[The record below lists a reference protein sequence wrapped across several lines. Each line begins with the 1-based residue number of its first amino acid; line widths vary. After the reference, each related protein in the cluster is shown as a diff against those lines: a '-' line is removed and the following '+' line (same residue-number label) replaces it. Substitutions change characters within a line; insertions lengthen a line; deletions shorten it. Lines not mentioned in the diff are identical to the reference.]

1 MARRAPAG
9 DAVSMTPRRLSRER
23 ASDAATARSGL
34 ADGALALW
42 LVAAFL
48 GGLLAAHYVLARIA
62 FAGATLPV
70 TAPPL

>member
-1 MARRAPAG
+1 M
-9 DAVSMTPRRLSRER
+9 MPRRLSRER
-23 ASDAATARSGL
+23 ASDAARSGL

-62 FAGATLPV
+62 FAGATLPDA
-70 TAPPL
+70 APPL